1 MYDEVLEIGFRLKRT
16 VMRWNYPDK
25 RASFLR
31 RLVVMYDVVL
41 EIGFRLKRTVMRRNS
56 PDCRAS

>member
-1 MYDEVLEIGFRLKRT
+1 
-16 VMRWNYPDK
+16 MRWNYPDK